1 MCNEFNLL
9 ILIALLGTAFFW
21 YSIPDLK
28 IRMAYIG
35 LCLGTAFL
43 ACKFV
48 SHIRVRLEV
57 WLDLPKAVTDEA
69 LVGKTESIVYFLK
82 NIQRSGWFG
91 LGPGNLSIIF
101 KTTCDTDHALTR
113 ILYDYGILMGIL
125 VIAAGVLLVRWM
137 TTIRTLDTMEEFWT
151 LGSIIVTGTILLLH
165 IGSNT
170 GGFISA
176 GVSLPLASR
185 GLCLNAMFVSYI
197 AVELGFME
205 KGEKRN
211 VQKKRK
217 TSKLH

>member
-1 MCNEFNLL
+1 M
-9 ILIALLGTAFFW
+9 
-21 YSIPDLK
+21 S
-28 IRMAYIG
+28 
-35 LCLGTAFL
+35 
-43 ACKFV
+43 
-48 SHIRVRLEV
+48 
-57 WLDLPKAVTDEA
+57 
-69 LVGKTESIVYFLK
+69 
-82 NIQRSGWFG
+82 
-91 LGPGNLSIIF
+91 
-101 KTTCDTDHALTR
+101 CDTDHALTR

>member
-1 MCNEFNLL
+1 MDDN
-9 ILIALLGTAFFW
+9 
-21 YSIPDLK
+21 YSN
-28 IRMAYIG
+28 IRYNG
-35 LCLGTAFL
+35 
-43 ACKFV
+43 
-48 SHIRVRLEV
+48 R
-57 WLDLPKAVTDEA
+57 
-69 LVGKTESIVYFLK
+69 
-82 NIQRSGWFG
+82 
-91 LGPGNLSIIF
+91 
-101 KTTCDTDHALTR
+101 
-113 ILYDYGILMGIL
+113 
-125 VIAAGVLLVRWM
+125 
-137 TTIRTLDTMEEFWT
+137 
-151 LGSIIVTGTILLLH
+151 IIVTGTILLLH

>member
-1 MCNEFNLL
+1 
-9 ILIALLGTAFFW
+9 
-21 YSIPDLK
+21 
-28 IRMAYIG
+28 
-35 LCLGTAFL
+35 
-43 ACKFV
+43 
-48 SHIRVRLEV
+48 
-57 WLDLPKAVTDEA
+57 
-69 LVGKTESIVYFLK
+69 
-82 NIQRSGWFG
+82 
-91 LGPGNLSIIF
+91 
-101 KTTCDTDHALTR
+101 
-113 ILYDYGILMGIL
+113 MGIL

-205 KGEKRN
+205 KGEKEMFR
-211 VQKKRK
+211 KKKNFKVTLIRYGVCLK
-217 TSKLH
+217 WHL